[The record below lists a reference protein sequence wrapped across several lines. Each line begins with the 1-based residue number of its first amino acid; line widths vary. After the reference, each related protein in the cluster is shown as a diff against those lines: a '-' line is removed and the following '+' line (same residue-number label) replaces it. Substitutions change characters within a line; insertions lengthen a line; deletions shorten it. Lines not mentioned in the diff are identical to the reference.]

1 MVWLYE
7 LAMSFAFRQ
16 LALCVANSIN
26 SAPVI
31 VYGVNGVN
39 GVDVVNVVAIV
50 LPHLLGQVRKG

>member
-1 MVWLYE
+1 
-7 LAMSFAFRQ
+7 MSFAFRQ

>member
-26 SAPVI
+26 SAPAI
-31 VYGVNGVN
+31 VD

>member
-16 LALCVANSIN
+16 LTLCVANSIN
-26 SAPVI
+26 SAPAI
-31 VYGVNGVN
+31 VYGVN